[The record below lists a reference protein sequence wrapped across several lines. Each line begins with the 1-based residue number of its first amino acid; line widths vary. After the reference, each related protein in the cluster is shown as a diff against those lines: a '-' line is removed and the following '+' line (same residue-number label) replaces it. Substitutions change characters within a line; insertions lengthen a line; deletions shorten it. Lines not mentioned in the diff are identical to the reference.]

1 MEGGKKWIVGILAVV
16 CLIVCIALVVLGQ
29 RRLEFTGLL
38 MEFAGLG
45 GILIMLG
52 LYNRKYK

>member
-29 RRLEFTGLL
+29 RRLEFICCFQIDRC
-38 MEFAGLG
+38 M
-45 GILIMLG
+45 I
-52 LYNRKYK
+52 